1 MRAEDKL
8 WIYGPLTLWAERQI
22 IQVLK
27 QVFLLQCP
35 LKCLVQRLLRSQD
48 QIQQESGHKEQN
60 DEKGGENLSKDASAP
75 GLNIPKGPGNEREP
89 KGDEI
94 GNSDR

>member
-8 WIYGPLTLWAERQI
+8 CVYGPLTPRAERQI
-22 IQVLK
+22 VQVLK

-35 LKCLVQRLLRSQD
+35 LKCLVQCLLRSQD

-60 DEKGGENLSKDASAP
+60 DEKGGENLRKDAPAP
-75 GLNIPKGPGNEREP
+75 GLNIPKGPGDEREP
-89 KGDEI
+89 EGDEI
-94 GNSDR
+94 GDSDR